1 MNQMSISGRDHH
13 LVLTMTTPEESG
25 VVSFQVGNE
34 KTSARLLYI
43 EERLKDMTIFEGD
56 SATLSCVTSDS
67 CTPVTWKRNNVTLL
81 PGEKYE
87 PLKHGKRNILL
98 IHKIGRDDA
107 GIYMC
112 DTGDMQSSATLTV
125 K

>member
-1 MNQMSISGRDHH
+1 MQCILS
-13 LVLTMTTPEESG
+13 
-25 VVSFQVGNE
+25 
-34 KTSARLLYI
+34 TSYCKVHFLFIVFI
-43 EERLKDMTIFEGD
+43 EENLKDMTIFEGD
-56 SATLSCVTSDS
+56 SATLCCVTSDS

-98 IHKIGRDDA
+98 IHKVRKEDA

-125 K
+125 KGRNCLKHICSNYKD

>member
-1 MNQMSISGRDHH
+1 MQ
-13 LVLTMTTPEESG
+13 LVDLTSHSK
-25 VVSFQVGNE
+25 VHSLFIVF
-34 KTSARLLYI
+34 I
-43 EERLKDMTIFEGD
+43 EENLKDMTIFEGD
-56 SATLSCVTSDS
+56 SATLCCVTSDS
-67 CTPVTWKRNNVTLL
+67 STLVTWKRNNVTLL

-98 IHKIGRDDA
+98 IHKVRKEDA

-125 K
+125 KGKELLERHLV

>member
-1 MNQMSISGRDHH
+1 MQCILS
-13 LVLTMTTPEESG
+13 
-25 VVSFQVGNE
+25 
-34 KTSARLLYI
+34 TSYCKVHSLFIVFI
-43 EERLKDMTIFEGD
+43 EENLKDMTIFEGD
-56 SATLSCVTSDS
+56 SATLCCVTSDS
-67 CTPVTWKRNNVTLL
+67 STSVTWKRNNVTLL

-98 IHKIGRDDA
+98 IHKVRKEDA

-125 K
+125 KGRNCLKHICSNYKD